1 MLDKLCL
8 YVVVGGGLSGR
19 HASFSRFL
27 TLSSPTRVLLRVGLD
42 LLTAAS
48 SGGVSFCLL
57 RGPNESISTS
67 SSSLLDEDMLAESE
81 FVTAGTPFFMIR
93 RLELC
98 ELMLV
103 RVVKEEKEV
112 LTGFLDS
119 GAGISLCAGRDGLRC
134 FLGEGISTAL
144 RCRTLVGV
152 VFRGDCTEVKPEL
165 SGGASC
171 SPSIAAMCLLGDLR
185 VGVGVEV
192 LDPFRSSGSVFIWSL
207 LGEIVASLRGRPRP
221 RFGLEVSF
229 GVCSR
234 SEGDGRDD
242 SFFTGERVRSSVLAR
257 DEVEEATIISS
268 SSSCRGM
275 RFLGIVN
282 GLKKSVIFLELF
294 DMVARPEAR

>member
-1 MLDKLCL
+1 
-8 YVVVGGGLSGR
+8 
-19 HASFSRFL
+19 
-27 TLSSPTRVLLRVGLD
+27 
-42 LLTAAS
+42 
-48 SGGVSFCLL
+48 
-57 RGPNESISTS
+57 
-67 SSSLLDEDMLAESE
+67 
-81 FVTAGTPFFMIR
+81 
-93 RLELC
+93 
-98 ELMLV
+98 MLV